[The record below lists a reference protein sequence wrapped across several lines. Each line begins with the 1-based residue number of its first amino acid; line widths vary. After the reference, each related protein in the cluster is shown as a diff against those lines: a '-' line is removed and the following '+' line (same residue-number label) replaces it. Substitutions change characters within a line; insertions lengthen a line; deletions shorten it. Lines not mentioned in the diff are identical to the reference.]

1 MPIAKR
7 KPKPEGYA
15 VWKSYRGQSR
25 YVHNYHTQKRLA
37 IRYARRLAKAGRG
50 PWPRQVS
57 VYAENGTKNG
67 SLVYQVHY
75 SPKLRRLIAEEL

>member
-7 KPKPEGYA
+7 KPPEAYA

-25 YVHNYHTQKRLA
+25 YVHSYHTQKRAA
-37 IRYARRLAKAGRG
+37 IRYARRLAKAGPG

-57 VYAENGTKNG
+57 VYAEDGTKNG
-67 SLVYQVHY
+67 SLLYQVHY
-75 SPKLRRLIAEEL
+75 SPKLGRLIAEEL